1 MPGQTSRTIDDQAS
15 LTADERYAQDSSW
28 NLADAHARQ
37 RMSPDEKK
45 SILEKF
51 PEIFW
56 EAHDH
61 TYSTLEEKSAVTF
74 LNSLGQYPRKSVAI
88 AAYSSSLCTMIVSRL
103 LRRNDWDVSLTWPTF
118 DNLSALLTAEGVDIR
133 PRQITSEPVDA
144 AISEDWPKCVFEV
157 SPNNPTGDI
166 ISLDELTRL
175 ASVCADT
182 GRLLILDQS
191 FKGHVRAA
199 CFDHYEVLETSG
211 ADYIVIEDTG
221 KLWPLL
227 DMKVA
232 FLVTNERMAR
242 ELRPVVDDI
251 LLNVSPFHLALVR
264 RYAEYSS
271 EGTRDY
277 DSIRDVIEVNRR
289 TLRDEIAA
297 VPDLLTVAYPDSR
310 VGVEVLNVEPA
321 DYPRFMAAL
330 ESRKV
335 AVLPTDKFYWGA
347 DRKQPGSQIRIALC
361 RDQQNMSLAL
371 GKFMEAA
378 REAREKP
385 SHGG

>member
-1 MPGQTSRTIDDQAS
+1 VPGRTSRTIDDQAS

-61 TYSTLEEKSAVTF
+61 PYSTLERNSAITF
-74 LNSLGQYPRKSVAI
+74 LNSLGQYPKKSVAI

-118 DNLSALLTAEGVDIR
+118 DNLPALLTAEGVVVR
-133 PRQITSEPVDA
+133 PRQITSGPVDA
-144 AISEDWPKCVFEV
+144 ALSEDWPKCVFEV

-166 ISLDELTRL
+166 ISRDELTRL
-175 ASVCADT
+175 ADVCADNR
-182 GRLLILDQS
+182 RLLVLDQS
-191 FKGHVRAA
+191 FKGHVREA
-199 CFDHYEVLETSG
+199 CFDHYEVLEASG
-211 ADYIVIEDTG
+211 VDYIVIEDTG

-232 FLVTNERMAR
+232 FLVTNEQMAR

-264 RYAEYSS
+264 RYAEYSR
-271 EGTRDY
+271 EDGRDY
-277 DSIRDVIEVNRR
+277 DSIRDVIEINRR
-289 TLRDEIAA
+289 TLRDKITA
-297 VPDLLTVAYPDSR
+297 VPDLLTLAYPNSR
-310 VGVEVLNVEPA
+310 VGVEVLNVAPA
-321 DYPRFMAAL
+321 DYPCFMAAL
-330 ESRKV
+330 EERKV

-347 DRKQPGSQIRIALC
+347 DRKPRTSQIRIALC
-361 RDQQNMSLAL
+361 RDQENMSTAL
-371 GKFMEAA
+371 GMFMEAA
-378 REAREKP
+378 HEACEKR

>member
-1 MPGQTSRTIDDQAS
+1 MPGQTSRTIGDQAS

-61 TYSTLEEKSAVTF
+61 TYSTLEENSAITF
-74 LNSLGQYPRKSVAI
+74 LNSLGQYPKKSVAI

-103 LRRNDWDVSLTWPTF
+103 LRRKEWDVSLTWPTF
-118 DNLSALLTAEGVDIR
+118 DNLPALLTAESIVVR
-133 PRQITSEPVDA
+133 PRQITADPVDA
-144 AISEDWPKCVFEV
+144 TITGDWPKCVFEV

-166 ISLDELTRL
+166 IGRDELSRL
-175 ASVCADT
+175 ADACAET
-182 GRLLILDQS
+182 GRLLVLDQS
-191 FKGHVRAA
+191 FKGHVREA
-199 CFDHYEVLETSG
+199 CFDHYEVLEASG

-232 FLVTNERMAR
+232 FLVSNERMAG

-271 EGTRDY
+271 EGDRDY
-277 DSIRDVIEVNRR
+277 DSIRDVIEINRR
-289 TLRDEIAA
+289 TLRGEIAA
-297 VPDLLTVAYPDSR
+297 VPELLTLAYPDSR
-310 VGVEVLNVEPA
+310 VGVEVLNVA
-321 DYPRFMAAL
+321 LANYPRFMAAL
-330 ESRKV
+330 EARKV

-347 DRKQPGSQIRIALC
+347 DRKPPRSQIRIALC
-361 RDQQNMSLAL
+361 RDQQNMNLAL

-378 REAREKP
+378 REACEKP